1 MSSSLARPLPSVR
14 DNPVFESGA
23 LLLIRTPYIIPV
35 QEVNII
41 MEELKV
47 KISVK
52 ILPSDYTCDGQ
63 DISPEIDVGG
73 VNTKIARSL
82 AIIVNDPDA
91 PGGGGFVH
99 WIAWN
104 MELVRIIPEKIP
116 RTPVVTFPLKAV
128 QGKNSFGKIG
138 YNGPCPPRG
147 QTHRYFFKVYGLD
160 TDLSLG
166 SGATK
171 DQLVRAME
179 GHVVQ
184 YGETYVTYGR

>member
-1 MSSSLARPLPSVR
+1 MFSVYHPITGGLTR
-14 DNPVFESGA
+14 
-23 LLLIRTPYIIPV
+23 
-35 QEVNII
+35 
-41 MEELKV
+41 MEELKI

-63 DISPEIDVGG
+63 DISPEIDVGE
-73 VNTKIARSL
+73 VNTKISKSL

-104 MELVRIIPEKIP
+104 MELVRMIPEKIP
-116 RTPVVTFPLKAV
+116 KTPLVTFPLKAT
-128 QGKNSFGKIG
+128 QGKNSFGKTG
-138 YNGPCPPRG
+138 YSGPCPPRG

-160 TDLSLG
+160 TELVLAEG
-166 SGATK
+166 STK
-171 DQLVRAME
+171 EQLVRAME

-184 YGETYVTYGR
+184 YGETFVTYGR

>member
-1 MSSSLARPLPSVR
+1 MIQHSVPMWR
-14 DNPVFESGA
+14 Y
-23 LLLIRTPYIIPV
+23 TTIIMPPAYHP
-35 QEVNII
+35 IAGGKTS

-52 ILPSDYTCDGQ
+52 ILPSDYSCDGQ

-73 VNTKIARSL
+73 VNTKISKSI

-91 PGGGGFVH
+91 PGSEGFIH

-104 MELVRIIPEKIP
+104 MELVQIIPEKVP
-116 RTPVVTFPLKAV
+116 KTLVVTSPLKAI

-160 TDLSLG
+160 TELTLAP
-166 SGATK
+166 GAK
-171 DQLVRAME
+171 KEQLVRAME
-179 GHVVQ
+179 GHIVQ

>member
-1 MSSSLARPLPSVR
+1 
-14 DNPVFESGA
+14 
-23 LLLIRTPYIIPV
+23 
-35 QEVNII
+35 

-52 ILPSDYTCDGQ
+52 ILPNDYTCDGQ
-63 DISPEIDVGG
+63 DISPEINIGS
-73 VNTKIARSL
+73 VNTKIAKSL

-104 MELVRIIPEKIP
+104 MELVRMIPEKIP
-116 RTPVVTFPLKAV
+116 KTLIVTFPLKAV

-138 YNGPCPPRG
+138 YSGPCPPRG

-160 TDLSLG
+160 TDLSLAAG
-166 SGATK
+166 STK
-171 DQLVRAME
+171 DQLVKAME

>member
-1 MSSSLARPLPSVR
+1 
-14 DNPVFESGA
+14 
-23 LLLIRTPYIIPV
+23 
-35 QEVNII
+35 

-73 VNTKIARSL
+73 VNTRIAKSL

-91 PGGGGFVH
+91 SGGGFVH

-104 MELVRIIPEKIP
+104 LELVRRIPEKIP
-116 RTPVVTFPLKAV
+116 KTPVVSFPLKAI

-138 YNGPCPPRG
+138 YNGPCPPHG

-160 TDLSLG
+160 ADLTLAA
-166 SGATK
+166 GAAK
-171 DQLVRAME
+171 DQLIRAME
-179 GHVVQ
+179 GHIVQ
-184 YGETYVTYGR
+184 YGETYITYGR

>member
-1 MSSSLARPLPSVR
+1 
-14 DNPVFESGA
+14 
-23 LLLIRTPYIIPV
+23 
-35 QEVNII
+35 

-47 KISVK
+47 KLSVK
-52 ILPSDYTCDGQ
+52 ILPSDYSCDGN
-63 DISPEIDVGG
+63 DISPAIEIGG
-73 VNTKIARSL
+73 VNTKISKCL
-82 AIIVNDPDA
+82 AILVNDPDGS
-91 PGGGGFVH
+91 GGGGFVH

-116 RTPVVTFPLKAV
+116 KDPVVTFPLKVV
-128 QGKNSFGKIG
+128 QGKNSFGRIG

-160 TDLSLG
+160 AELFLAA
-166 SGATK
+166 GATK

>member
-1 MSSSLARPLPSVR
+1 
-14 DNPVFESGA
+14 
-23 LLLIRTPYIIPV
+23 
-35 QEVNII
+35 

-52 ILPSDYTCDGQ
+52 ILPKDYSCDGQ
-63 DISPEIDVGG
+63 DRSPEIEVGG
-73 VNTKIARSL
+73 VNTEISKSL

-91 PGGGGFVH
+91 PDSGGFIH

-104 MELVRIIPEKIP
+104 VELVRMIPENIP
-116 RTPVVTFPLKAV
+116 KTPFVTFPFKAV
-128 QGKNSFGKIG
+128 QGMNSFGKIG

-160 TDLSLG
+160 TNLDLAA
-166 SGATK
+166 GATK

-184 YGETYVTYGR
+184 YGETYVTYRR

>member
-1 MSSSLARPLPSVR
+1 MLWFRARCITFITH
-14 DNPVFESGA
+14 PVYHPIKEA
-23 LLLIRTPYIIPV
+23 KTP
-35 QEVNII
+35 

-63 DISPEIDVGG
+63 DISPEINVGG
-73 VNTKIARSL
+73 VNANIVKSL

-104 MELVRIIPEKIP
+104 MELVRMIPEKIP
-116 RTPVVTFPLKAV
+116 KTPIVTFPIRAV
-128 QGKNSFGKIG
+128 QGKNNLGKTG
-138 YNGPCPPRG
+138 YNGPCPPHG

-160 TDLSLG
+160 TDLALAAG
-166 SGATK
+166 STK
-171 DQLVRAME
+171 DQLIRAME

-184 YGETYVTYGR
+184 YGETYVTFGR

>member
-1 MSSSLARPLPSVR
+1 
-14 DNPVFESGA
+14 
-23 LLLIRTPYIIPV
+23 
-35 QEVNII
+35 
-41 MEELKV
+41 MEELRV

-73 VNTKIARSL
+73 VNTKIARCL

-104 MELVRIIPEKIP
+104 MELVRLIPEKIP
-116 RTPVVTFPLKAV
+116 RGPVVSFPLKVV

-138 YNGPCPPRG
+138 YNGPCPPHG

-160 TDLSLG
+160 TELSLPAG
-166 SGATK
+166 PQRTSSEGDGRACCPVWRDLRDIRTIGGGLLWLLQMTVLVAPLYSFSGFFCFFP
-171 DQLVRAME
+171 LC
-179 GHVVQ
+179 
-184 YGETYVTYGR
+184 

>member
-1 MSSSLARPLPSVR
+1 
-14 DNPVFESGA
+14 
-23 LLLIRTPYIIPV
+23 
-35 QEVNII
+35 
-41 MEELKV
+41 MEALKV

-52 ILPSDYTCDGQ
+52 VLPNNYTCDGE

-73 VNTKIARSL
+73 VNTAISKSL

-91 PGGGGFVH
+91 GGGGGFVH

-104 MELVRIIPEKIP
+104 VELVKMIPEKIP
-116 RTPVVTFPLKAV
+116 NTPEVTFPLAAL
-128 QGKNSFGKIG
+128 QGTNDFGNIG
-138 YNGPCPPRG
+138 YNGPCPPQG

-160 TDLSLG
+160 SQLSLPAG
-166 SGATK
+166 STK
-171 DQLVRAME
+171 DQLVKSMQ